1 MVRLGQ
7 KTKING
13 KVGVFICRR
22 ATQRSG
28 TNYRMLIELGL
39 MIKNK
44 FVILKFSQT
53 GI

>member
-22 ATQRSG
+22 ATQLSG

-39 MIKNK
+39 VIKDEL
-44 FVILKFSQT
+44 VILNLQT

>member
-13 KVGVFICRR
+13 KVGAFICRR

-28 TNYRMLIELGL
+28 TNYRMLIEPGL
-39 MIKNK
+39 VIKDK
-44 FVILKFSQT
+44 LVILNSQK